1 MKFEPAKLPLIILS
15 ASGIVVLLLML
26 FKPEP
31 PRNPVEI
38 KPLVVDV
45 VEVKRRALPV
55 SIGAQ
60 GVVSPRV
67 DTSMISEVSGRIV
80 SVSDKFV
87 VGGFFERGDVLLK
100 IDDTDYI
107 VKLRQVE
114 AAVAL
119 ANSKLAQER
128 GFSKVALTEWERRHN
143 RDSLDSPS
151 RDLALRKPQIEEAKA
166 QLASTLAQL
175 EQAKSNLMKTKFTAP
190 YRGLVKSK
198 SVDISQYVSAGSEVA
213 QIFAI
218 DIAEIRLPVG
228 ESKLTYLNLPDDFIA
243 NRGQI
248 NASVVLTHTVDEEI
262 YTHQAYLTRTE
273 GVLDAGSRSLY
284 LVAQVADPYG
294 LENKLNKSSMLRVG
308 TFVNAQIQGK
318 TISGLVE
325 LPRNILRPGNNI
337 WVVDSQNRLQQRKI
351 TVLRT
356 GGEKML
362 ISKGLMDG
370 DIVCLTSLG
379 PVLSGTV
386 VRIGSIISQQDAS
399 MLGSET
405 KTMQEPVAK
414 DISADQVGGV

>member
-1 MKFEPAKLPLIILS
+1 MKFESIKLPLIILS
-15 ASGIVVLLLML
+15 ACALVVLLLVL

-38 KPLVVDV
+38 KPLIVDV

-55 SIGAQ
+55 AIATQ

-67 DTSMISEVSGRIV
+67 DTSMISEVSGRVI

-119 ANSKLAQER
+119 ARSRLAQER
-128 GFSKVALTEWERRHN
+128 GFSKVALVEWERRHN

-228 ESKLTYLNLPDDFIA
+228 ESKLAYLNLPDDFIA

-284 LVAQVADPYG
+284 LVAQVPDPYG
-294 LENKLNKSSMLRVG
+294 LESKRNKSSMLRVG

-318 TISGLVE
+318 TIPGLVE

-356 GGEKML
+356 AGEKML
-362 ISKGLMDG
+362 ISKGLTDG
-370 DIVCLTSLG
+370 DIVSLTSLG
-379 PVLSGTV
+379 PVLSGTP
-386 VRIGSIISQQDAS
+386 VRIGSIISQQDPS

-405 KTMQEPVAK
+405 KTMPEPVAK

>member
-67 DTSMISEVSGRIV
+67 DTSMISEVSGRVV

-318 TISGLVE
+318 TIPGLVE

>member
-1 MKFEPAKLPLIILS
+1 MKFESIKLPLIILS
-15 ASGIVVLLLML
+15 ACALVVLLLVL

-38 KPLVVDV
+38 KPLIVDV

-55 SIGAQ
+55 AIATQ

-67 DTSMISEVSGRIV
+67 DTSMISEVSGRVI

-119 ANSKLAQER
+119 ARSRLAQER
-128 GFSKVALTEWERRHN
+128 GFSKVALVEWERRHN

-228 ESKLTYLNLPDDFIA
+228 ESKLAYLNLPDDFIT

-284 LVAQVADPYG
+284 LVAQVPDPYG
-294 LENKLNKSSMLRVG
+294 LESKRNKSSMLRVG

-318 TISGLVE
+318 TIPGLVE

-356 GGEKML
+356 AGEKML
-362 ISKGLMDG
+362 ISKGLTDG
-370 DIVCLTSLG
+370 DIVSLTSLG
-379 PVLSGTV
+379 PVLSGTP
-386 VRIGSIISQQDAS
+386 VRIGSIISQQDPS

-405 KTMQEPVAK
+405 KTMPEPVAK

>member
-1 MKFEPAKLPLIILS
+1 MKFESIKLPLIILS
-15 ASGIVVLLLML
+15 ACALVVLLLVL

-38 KPLVVDV
+38 KPLIVDV

-55 SIGAQ
+55 AIGAQ

-67 DTSMISEVSGRIV
+67 DTSMISEVSGRVI

-119 ANSKLAQER
+119 ARSKLAQER
-128 GFSKVALTEWERRHN
+128 GFSKVALIEWERRHN

-166 QLASTLAQL
+166 QLAATLAQL

-228 ESKLTYLNLPDDFIA
+228 ESKLAYLNLPDDFIA
-243 NRGQI
+243 NRRQI

-284 LVAQVADPYG
+284 LVAQVPDPYG
-294 LENKLNKSSMLRVG
+294 LESKRNKSSILRVG

-318 TISGLVE
+318 TIPGLVE

-362 ISKGLMDG
+362 ISKGLTDG

-379 PVLSGTV
+379 PVLSGTP

-405 KTMQEPVAK
+405 KTMPEPVAK

>member
-1 MKFEPAKLPLIILS
+1 MKFESVKLPLIILS
-15 ASGIVVLLLML
+15 ASALVVFLLVL

-31 PRNPVEI
+31 PRKPVEI
-38 KPLVVDV
+38 KPLIVDV
-45 VEVKRRALPV
+45 VEVKRKALPV

-60 GVVSPRV
+60 GVVSPRIH
-67 DTSMISEVSGRIV
+67 TSMISEVSGRVI

-87 VGGFFERGDVLLK
+87 VGGFFERGEVLLK

-119 ANSKLAQER
+119 ARSKLAQEK
-128 GFSKVALTEWERRHN
+128 GFSKVALIEWERRHN
-143 RDSLDSPS
+143 RDSLDSPA

-175 EQAKSNLMKTKFTAP
+175 DQAKSNLQKTQFTAP

-198 SVDISQYVSAGSEVA
+198 SADISQYVAAGSEVA
-213 QIFAI
+213 QTFAI

-228 ESKLTYLNLPDDFIA
+228 ESKLPYLDLPDDFAA
-243 NRGQI
+243 NSSLI
-248 NASVVLTHTVDEEI
+248 NAAVILTHTVDEET

-284 LVAQVADPYG
+284 LVAQVPDPYG
-294 LENKLNKSSMLRVG
+294 LESKRGNSSMLRVG

-318 TISGLVE
+318 IIPKLVE

-337 WVVDSQNRLQQRKI
+337 WVVDSQNRLQLRKI
-351 TVLRT
+351 SVLRT

-362 ISKGLMDG
+362 VSSGLDDG
-370 DIVCLTSLG
+370 DLVSLTSVG
-379 PVLSGTV
+379 PVLSGTP
-386 VRIGSIISQQDAS
+386 VRIGSISSQQDAS

-405 KTMQEPVAK
+405 NTRPNPIVK
-414 DISADQVGGV
+414 DISTAPLGGV

>member
-1 MKFEPAKLPLIILS
+1 MKFESVKLPLIILS
-15 ASGIVVLLLML
+15 ASALVVFLLVL

-31 PRNPVEI
+31 PRKPVEI
-38 KPLVVDV
+38 KPLIVDV
-45 VEVKRRALPV
+45 VEVKRKALPV

-60 GVVSPRV
+60 GVVSPRIH
-67 DTSMISEVSGRIV
+67 TSMISEVSGRVI

-87 VGGFFERGDVLLK
+87 VGGFFERGEVLLK

-119 ANSKLAQER
+119 ARSKLAQEK
-128 GFSKVALTEWERRHN
+128 GFSKVALIEWERRHN
-143 RDSLDSPS
+143 RDSLDSPA

-175 EQAKSNLMKTKFTAP
+175 DQAKSNLQKTQFTAP

-198 SVDISQYVSAGSEVA
+198 SVDISQYVAAGSEVA
-213 QIFAI
+213 QTFAI

-228 ESKLTYLNLPDDFIA
+228 ESKLPYLDLPDDFAA
-243 NRGQI
+243 NSSLI
-248 NASVVLTHTVDEEI
+248 NAAVILTHTVDEET

-284 LVAQVADPYG
+284 LVAQVSDPYG
-294 LENKLNKSSMLRVG
+294 LESKRGNSSMLRVG

-318 TISGLVE
+318 IIPKLVE

-337 WVVDSQNRLQQRKI
+337 WVVDSQNRLQLRKI
-351 TVLRT
+351 SVLRT

-362 ISKGLMDG
+362 VSSGLDDG
-370 DIVCLTSLG
+370 DLVSLTSVG
-379 PVLSGTV
+379 PVLSGTP
-386 VRIGSIISQQDAS
+386 VRIGSISSQQDAS

-405 KTMQEPVAK
+405 NTRPNPIVK
-414 DISADQVGGV
+414 DISTAPLGGV

>member
-1 MKFEPAKLPLIILS
+1 MKFESVKLPLIILS
-15 ASGIVVLLLML
+15 ASALVVFLLVL

-31 PRNPVEI
+31 PRKPVEI
-38 KPLVVDV
+38 KPLIVDV
-45 VEVKRRALPV
+45 VEVKRKALPV

-60 GVVSPRV
+60 GVVSPRIH
-67 DTSMISEVSGRIV
+67 TSMISEVSGRVI

-87 VGGFFERGDVLLK
+87 VGGFFERGEVLLK

-119 ANSKLAQER
+119 ARSKLAQEK
-128 GFSKVALTEWERRHN
+128 GFSKVALIEWERRHN
-143 RDSLDSPS
+143 RDSLDSPA

-175 EQAKSNLMKTKFTAP
+175 DQAKSNLQKTQFTAP

-198 SVDISQYVSAGSEVA
+198 SVDISQYVAAGSEVA
-213 QIFAI
+213 QTFAI

-228 ESKLTYLNLPDDFIA
+228 ESKLPYLDLPDDFAA
-243 NRGQI
+243 NSSLI
-248 NASVVLTHTVDEEI
+248 NAAVILTHTVDEET

-284 LVAQVADPYG
+284 LVAQVPDPYG
-294 LENKLNKSSMLRVG
+294 LESKRGNSSMLRVG

-318 TISGLVE
+318 IIPKLVE

-337 WVVDSQNRLQQRKI
+337 WVVDSQNRLQLRKI
-351 TVLRT
+351 SVLRT

-362 ISKGLMDG
+362 VSSGLDDG
-370 DIVCLTSLG
+370 DLVSLTSVG
-379 PVLSGTV
+379 PVLSGTP
-386 VRIGSIISQQDAS
+386 VRIGSISSQQDAS

-405 KTMQEPVAK
+405 NTRPNPIVK
-414 DISADQVGGV
+414 DISTAPLGGV

>member
-1 MKFEPAKLPLIILS
+1 MKFESVKLPLIILS
-15 ASGIVVLLLML
+15 ASALVVFLLVL

-31 PRNPVEI
+31 PRKPVEI
-38 KPLVVDV
+38 KPLIVDV
-45 VEVKRRALPV
+45 VEVKRKALPV

-60 GVVSPRV
+60 GVVSPRIH
-67 DTSMISEVSGRIV
+67 TSMISEVSGRVI

-87 VGGFFERGDVLLK
+87 VGGFFERGEVLLK

-119 ANSKLAQER
+119 ARSKLAQEK
-128 GFSKVALTEWERRHN
+128 GFSKVALIEWERRHN
-143 RDSLDSPS
+143 RDSLDSPA

-175 EQAKSNLMKTKFTAP
+175 DQAKSNLQKTQFTAP

-198 SVDISQYVSAGSEVA
+198 SADISQYVAAGSEVA
-213 QIFAI
+213 QTFAI
-218 DIAEIRLPVG
+218 DIAEIRVPVG
-228 ESKLTYLNLPDDFIA
+228 ESKLPYLDLPDDFAA
-243 NRGQI
+243 NSSLI
-248 NASVVLTHTVDEEI
+248 NAAVILTHTVDEET

-284 LVAQVADPYG
+284 LVAQVPDPYG
-294 LENKLNKSSMLRVG
+294 LESKRGNSSMLRVG

-318 TISGLVE
+318 IIPKLVE

-337 WVVDSQNRLQQRKI
+337 WVVDSQNRLQLRKI
-351 TVLRT
+351 SVLRT

-362 ISKGLMDG
+362 VSSGLDDG
-370 DIVCLTSLG
+370 DLVSLTSVG
-379 PVLSGTV
+379 PVLSGTP
-386 VRIGSIISQQDAS
+386 VRIGSISSQQDAS

-405 KTMQEPVAK
+405 NTRPNPIVK
-414 DISADQVGGV
+414 DISTAPLGGV